1 MIKLFEH
8 FFKKQP
14 QFDYTIAEYF
24 PEKTSRSRASATE
37 YEQAEAEELDEME
50 IDNIY
55 KGM

>member
-1 MIKLFEH
+1 MIKLLEH

-24 PEKTSRSRASATE
+24 PQKSNRSRAGATE
-37 YEQAEAEELDEME
+37 YEQDEAEELDEME